1 MGGMFVMPALDA
13 IVIMA
18 VITMVAAN
26 PATSAPTA
34 LKSVIAVQLPLD
46 RSVSIKQVGNPDC
59 SKGIP

>member
-1 MGGMFVMPALDA
+1 MFVMPALDA

-34 LKSVIAVQLPLD
+34 LKSVIAVQLPL
-46 RSVSIKQVGNPDC
+46 
-59 SKGIP
+59 